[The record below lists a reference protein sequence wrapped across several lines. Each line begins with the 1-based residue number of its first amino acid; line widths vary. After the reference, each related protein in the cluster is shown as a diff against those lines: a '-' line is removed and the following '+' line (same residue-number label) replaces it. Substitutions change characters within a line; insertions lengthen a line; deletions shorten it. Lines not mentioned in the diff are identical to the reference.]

1 MAGQYDVSTD
11 TMAQSQQRM
20 TSNVADI
27 RSELTA
33 LRGKLG
39 ALEGQWMGDGNTA
52 FTGAHARYEAANQ
65 KLNQALDTI
74 STLLARAREGY
85 QTSDSTAGQRLTQ
98 SGAGMDDV
106 TVPGF

>member
-11 TMAQSQQRM
+11 TMAQSQSRM
-20 TSNVADI
+20 ASNVADI
-27 RSELTA
+27 RSELTQ

-74 STLLARAREGY
+74 SSLVARARDGY
-85 QTSDSTAGQRLTQ
+85 RTSDSAAGQRLTQ